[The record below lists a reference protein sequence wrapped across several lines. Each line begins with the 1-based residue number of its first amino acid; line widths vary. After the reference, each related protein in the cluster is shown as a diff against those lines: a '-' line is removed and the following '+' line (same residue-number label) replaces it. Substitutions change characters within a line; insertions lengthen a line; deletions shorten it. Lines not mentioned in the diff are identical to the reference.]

1 MNLAMQTLDRLIEK
15 YGMVEYIRD
24 YYAAINGRLK
34 MIYTKDEFYVA
45 EDLTYQP
52 WLSINGVIPNDMS
65 DSFLFDML
73 TDYINNNKYIA
84 VYTNIDRVA
93 KILETFEILT
103 YHEDFLVGELTDVPN
118 ADSSDIRLA
127 TVDDLPFISDTY
139 YRSGYEQL
147 FNRIKAKQMWVATA
161 DNEIKGYVGIHKDG
175 SLGYC
180 ALPAKMDT
188 KKLQKTK

>member
-161 DNEIKGYVGIHKDG
+161 DNEIKGNE
-175 SLGYC
+175 
-180 ALPAKMDT
+180 
-188 KKLQKTK
+188 